1 MKTMNEFF
9 QIDTPYIPNEKGCR
23 LIWHNEYDEESVIY
37 LRHEDLAQLYEV
49 LSHNSTD
56 KIELEDEV
64 SSIMVNSDTTEFF
77 MAHRKPIQIETKILK
92 EKIAEFVA
100 KNPDA

>member
-1 MKTMNEFF
+1 MTSSFH
-9 QIDTPYIPNEKGCR
+9 IDTPYIPNEKGCR
-23 LIWHNEYDEESVIY
+23 LIWHDDNDEERVVY
-37 LRHEDLAQLYEV
+37 LRHEDLIQLHDV

-56 KIELEDEV
+56 KIELEDGV

-77 MAHRKPIQIETKILK
+77 LANTKSLEIETNMLK
-92 EKIAEFVA
+92 EKVKEFMT

>member
-1 MKTMNEFF
+1 MNNSF

-23 LIWHNEYDEESVIY
+23 LIWRNDDEEERVIY
-37 LRHEDLAQLYEV
+37 LRHEDLVHLHEI

-77 MAHRKPIQIETKILK
+77 MAGKEILQIETKTLG
-92 EKIAEFVA
+92 EKISEFV
-100 KNPDA
+100 KNN

>member
-1 MKTMNEFF
+1 MNYSF

-23 LIWHNEYDEESVIY
+23 LIWRNEDEEERIIY
-37 LRHEDLAQLYEV
+37 LRHEDLEQLNEI

-56 KIELEDEV
+56 KIELEDGV

-77 MAHRKPIQIETKILK
+77 MANMKSLEIETNLLK
-92 EKIAEFVA
+92 EKVKEFMI
-100 KNPDA
+100 KNPNA

>member
-1 MKTMNEFF
+1 MNYSF

-23 LIWHNEYDEESVIY
+23 LIWHNENDEERVIY
-37 LRHEDLAQLYEV
+37 LRHEDLVQLNEV
-49 LSHNSTD
+49 LSHDSTD

-77 MAHRKPIQIETKILK
+77 MANMKSLEIETRMLK
-92 EKIAEFVA
+92 EKITEFMT
-100 KNPDA
+100 KNPEA

>member
-1 MKTMNEFF
+1 MDYSFHV
-9 QIDTPYIPNEKGCR
+9 DTPYIPNEKGCR
-23 LIWHNEYDEESVIY
+23 LVWRNENDEERVIY
-37 LRHEDLAQLYEV
+37 LRHEDLVQLHDV

-77 MAHRKPIQIETKILK
+77 MANRNNLQIDTKTLK
-92 EKIAEFVA
+92 EKINEFMT

>member
-1 MKTMNEFF
+1 MNYSF

-23 LIWHNEYDEESVIY
+23 LIWRGDDEDERVIY
-37 LRHEDLAQLYEV
+37 LRHEDLVQLNEI
-49 LSHNSTD
+49 LSHDSTD
-56 KIELEDEV
+56 KIELEDGV

-77 MAHRKPIQIETKILK
+77 LANTKSLEIETKMLK
-92 EKIAEFVA
+92 EKVKEFMT

>member
-1 MKTMNEFF
+1 LNYSF
-9 QIDTPYIPNEKGCR
+9 QVDTPYIPNEKGCR
-23 LIWHNEYDEESVIY
+23 LIWNYDDGQENVIY
-37 LRHEDLAQLYEV
+37 LRHKDLLQLGEI
-49 LSHNSTD
+49 LSHDSTD

-77 MAHRKPIQIETKILK
+77 MAGMKPLEIQTKTLK
-92 EKIAEFVA
+92 EKITEFLV

>member
-1 MKTMNEFF
+1 MMNHSF

-23 LIWHNEYDEESVIY
+23 LIWRNDDDEERVIY
-37 LRHEDLAQLYEV
+37 LRHEDLVHLHEI

-77 MAHRKPIQIETKILK
+77 MAGKEILQIETKTLG
-92 EKIAEFVA
+92 EKISEFV
-100 KNPDA
+100 KNNPTA

>member
-1 MKTMNEFF
+1 
-9 QIDTPYIPNEKGCR
+9 
-23 LIWHNEYDEESVIY
+23 LIWHDDNDEERVVY
-37 LRHEDLAQLYEV
+37 LRHEDLVQLHDV

-56 KIELEDEV
+56 KIELEDGV

-77 MAHRKPIQIETKILK
+77 MANMKSLEIETKMIK
-92 EKIAEFVA
+92 EKIIEFMI

>member
-1 MKTMNEFF
+1 MDYSF
-9 QIDTPYIPNEKGCR
+9 QVDTPYIPNEKGCR
-23 LIWHNEYDEESVIY
+23 LVWRNENDEERVVY
-37 LRHEDLAQLYEV
+37 LRHEDLVQLHDV

-77 MAHRKPIQIETKILK
+77 MANRNNLQIDTKTLK
-92 EKIAEFVA
+92 EKINEFMT

>member
-1 MKTMNEFF
+1 MNYSF

-23 LIWHNEYDEESVIY
+23 LIWNNSDEEERVVY
-37 LRHEDLAQLYEV
+37 LRHDDLVQLKEI
-49 LSHNSTD
+49 LFHDSTD
-56 KIELEDEV
+56 KIELEDGV

-77 MAHRKPIQIETKILK
+77 LANTKSLEIETKMLK
-92 EKIAEFVA
+92 EKVKEFMT

>member
-1 MKTMNEFF
+1 MNHSF

-23 LIWHNEYDEESVIY
+23 LIWNNDDEERIIY
-37 LRHEDLAQLYEV
+37 LRHEDLVQLNDI
-49 LSHNSTD
+49 LSHDSTD
-56 KIELEDEV
+56 KIELEDGV

-77 MAHRKPIQIETKILK
+77 MASMKSLEIETNLLK
-92 EKIAEFVA
+92 EKIMEFMT